1 MLIKHGMEHLT
12 PTSVLPIDYAMRTS
26 RGQCIH
32 VSQEN
37 LRDIVIGFLSLFS
50 NKSAATSS
58 FEFMRWASRRF
69 GNFTGLGIWAR
80 ARRIDG
86 IDGKIAEVPLPDGN
100 GSVLLR
106 IGTTDNAV
114 YDQVFHE
121 QEYKF
126 DVDAQPRFILD
137 AGAHIGLAALFFA
150 RRYPDA
156 RIVSIEPDRSNWKL
170 ATRNTAKYPNVTVL
184 RGALWNREAH
194 LAIANP
200 DDSPWGFRVME
211 DLIAEH
217 ASEAD
222 CGLSLPGFTI
232 EGLREHF
239 KAQRIDVFKMDIKGS
254 EIEVLPTVDMTKVG
268 LMACETHDNVRPGC
282 SDALRAATPGWRAKP
297 RANGAAESRTSCGR
311 SRHSRFEKWWSGR
324 GSNPRPSHC
333 ERDAL
338 PSELPPHT

>member
-1 MLIKHGMEHLT
+1 M
-12 PTSVLPIDYAMRTS
+12 SVKKVFR
-26 RGQCIH
+26 
-32 VSQEN
+32 V
-37 LRDIVIGFLSLFS
+37 IVVGCLSLIYGR
-50 NKSAATSS
+50 SAATST
-58 FEFMRWASRRF
+58 FEFLGWNARRF
-69 GNFTGLGIWAR
+69 GALKALGIWAR
-80 ARRIDG
+80 ARRLNG
-86 IDGKIAEVPLPDGN
+86 IEGRVAEVPLPDGT

-114 YDQVFHE
+114 YDQVFCE

-126 DVDAQPRFILD
+126 NVDSEPRFILD

-150 RRYPDA
+150 RRFPNA
-156 RIVSIEPDRSNWKL
+156 RIVSIEPDRSNWQL
-170 ATRNTAKYPNVTVL
+170 ARKNTAKFPNVTIL

-211 DLIAEH
+211 DLAAEH

-239 KAQRIDVFKMDIKGS
+239 GAQRIDVFKMDIEGS

-268 LMACETHDNVRPGC
+268 LLACETHDNVRPGC
-282 SDALRAATPGWRAKP
+282 SDALRAVTPGWRKETA
-297 RANGAAESRTSCGR
+297 GE
-311 SRHSRFEKWWSGR
+311 WSSGITHIL
-324 GSNPRPSHC
+324 RPQ
-333 ERDAL
+333 
-338 PSELPPHT
+338 PS